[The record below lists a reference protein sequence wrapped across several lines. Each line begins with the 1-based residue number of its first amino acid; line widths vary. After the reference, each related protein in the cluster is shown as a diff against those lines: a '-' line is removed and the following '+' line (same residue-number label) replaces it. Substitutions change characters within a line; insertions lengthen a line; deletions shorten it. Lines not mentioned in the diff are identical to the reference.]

1 MHGAGIKFAILLLV
15 AFVAVNAQ
23 CVALCAMGNC
33 PHPADASPHS
43 HCPHHKSPR
52 EMPHTC
58 APQQP
63 FFAKGLSKLISAPA
77 LQVGAMVSQSAPIVA
92 ALFSDIA
99 AVDSSPPRLLATP
112 SLFVL
117 RI

>member
-1 MHGAGIKFAILLLV
+1 MPRAGIKFAILLLI

-33 PHPADASPHS
+33 PHPADATPHS

-52 EMPHTC
+52 ETPHTC

-63 FFAKGLSKLISAPA
+63 FFAKGSSELISAPV
-77 LQVGAMVSQSAPIVA
+77 LQAGAMVSQSAPVVA
-92 ALFSDIA
+92 PLLTDIA
-99 AVDSSPPRLLATP
+99 AVGSSPPKLLASP